1 MWWSLNRISLAALLM
16 LATAGARAQLA
27 EFQQGVLTLPEIV
40 SSGIA
45 YRAEFRILPDSDPMR
60 FELIASSTLDVSGS
74 LLAATFQEGVL
85 RVPEALVGNDSY
97 WLEFENNGNNI
108 FTLTD
113 WGQIP
118 PTPVAFHPA
127 PGNPGDIDPIWQR
140 LPGFAYDIGIGANG
154 AVWVIGTDP
163 VPGGFGIYNLN
174 SQGGFAVEGGAIRI
188 DVDPQG
194 NPWIVNFDHHI
205 YRWVNGFWQR
215 MPGEALDI
223 GIGAEGS
230 VWVASFEG
238 IYFWNGLDWINA
250 GGSAS
255 RIDVGPN
262 GQPWVLGF
270 SDRIYT
276 LIDGF
281 WQQLPGEGGDIG
293 VGADGSV
300 WLVAPAEFGWDG
312 LENPRGIFRW
322 NGFDW
327 ERVYGDAIDISVG
340 PDGMPWVTNMFAEL
354 YRGFQ

>member
-1 MWWSLNRISLAALLM
+1 
-16 LATAGARAQLA
+16 
-27 EFQQGVLTLPEIV
+27 
-40 SSGIA
+40 
-45 YRAEFRILPDSDPMR
+45 
-60 FELIASSTLDVSGS
+60 
-74 LLAATFQEGVL
+74 
-85 RVPEALVGNDSY
+85 
-97 WLEFENNGNNI
+97 
-108 FTLTD
+108 
-113 WGQIP
+113 
-118 PTPVAFHPA
+118 
-127 PGNPGDIDPIWQR
+127 
-140 LPGFAYDIGIGANG
+140 
-154 AVWVIGTDP
+154 
-163 VPGGFGIYNLN
+163 
-174 SQGGFAVEGGAIRI
+174 
-188 DVDPQG
+188 
-194 NPWIVNFDHHI
+194 
-205 YRWVNGFWQR
+205 

-223 GIGAEGS
+223 GIGADGS

-300 WLVAPAEFGWDG
+300 WVVAPAEFGWDG
-312 LENPRGIFRW
+312 LEKPRGIFRW

-354 YRGFQ
+354 YRGF

>member
-1 MWWSLNRISLAALLM
+1 M
-16 LATAGARAQLA
+16 
-27 EFQQGVLTLPEIV
+27 
-40 SSGIA
+40 
-45 YRAEFRILPDSDPMR
+45 
-60 FELIASSTLDVSGS
+60 
-74 LLAATFQEGVL
+74 
-85 RVPEALVGNDSY
+85 GNESY

-113 WGQIP
+113 WGLFP
-118 PTPVAFHPA
+118 PTPVVFNPA
-127 PGNPGDIDPIWQR
+127 PGIPGSFDTVWQR
-140 LPGFAYDIGIGANG
+140 LPGFAYDIGVGANG
-154 AVWVIGTDP
+154 AVWVISTDP

-194 NPWIVNFDHHI
+194 NPWIVNYDHHI

-215 MPGEALDI
+215 MPGEAPDI
-223 GIGAEGS
+223 GIGADGS

-250 GGSAS
+250 GGSGS

-276 LIDGF
+276 LVDGF

-293 VGADGSV
+293 VGANGSV
-300 WLVAPAEFGWDG
+300 WVVAPAEFGWDG
-312 LENPRGIFRW
+312 LEEPRSIFRW

-327 ERVYGDAIDISVG
+327 DRVYGDAIDISVG

-354 YRGFQ
+354 YRGF